1 MLLQLN
7 TETQSDLIKVAML
20 DDEPDAIENLNNIL
34 ENFVPNTEVVASF
47 TNPTE
52 AIKEIKNYDFDVL
65 FLDVQMPKLNGFD
78 VLQEIGTIN
87 FQVVFIT
94 AYERYALRAFRSNA
108 VDYLLKPINTNDLK
122 NTIAVLQ
129 KMKTT
134 GLLDGALQYRYNNS
148 LRNFFN
154 SLKAGNTYQENITL
168 KSDTNITIVPVH
180 TIQRIISTKQGAVF
194 HLSDQKQ
201 VLSGLTLTECEGIL
215 NPERFIRCHISH
227 IVNKDF
233 ISEITTKRTGT
244 AILKDGVTIPISA
257 RRKAQVL
264 KQF

>member
-1 MLLQLN
+1 
-7 TETQSDLIKVAML
+7 ML
-20 DDEPDAIENLNNIL
+20 DDEQYAIENLNNIL
-34 ENFVPNTEVVASF
+34 ENFVPNTEVVVCF
-47 TNPTE
+47 TDPVE
-52 AIKEIKNYDFDVL
+52 AIKKIKNYDFDVL
-65 FLDVQMPKLNGFD
+65 FLDVQMPRLNGFD
-78 VLQEIGTIN
+78 VLQKMGAID

-94 AYERYALRAFRSNA
+94 AYERYALRAFRSNT

-122 NTIAVLQ
+122 NTVAVLQ
-129 KMKTT
+129 KMKDT
-134 GLLDGALQYRYNNS
+134 GLLDSAMQHRYNNS
-148 LRNFFN
+148 LRNFFT

-168 KSDTNITIVPVH
+168 KSSDASITIVPVD
-180 TIQRIISTKQGAVF
+180 TIKRIVSTKQGAVF

-215 NPERFIRCHISH
+215 APERFIRCHISH

-233 ISEITTKRTGT
+233 IREITTKRTGT
-244 AILKDGVTIPISA
+244 AILNDGAIIPISA